1 MLISLSHKFIFV
13 ANLKTGSTSIEQ
25 ALRPHSEICMDR
37 SEWGKHISIG
47 HVELRFGRV
56 FELIPRCDFFAF
68 GALRDPVDWMVS
80 LYQSHRSSQFR
91 GTPLDTSDMTFEEF
105 LDKWVAANTDQTAPQ
120 ITTLLDGKNEFGVDF
135 VLRFEK
141 LEEDLASVCEL
152 VGVPRVRLSREN
164 ASVALPIAGGVPRH
178 CAELI
183 RAMYVTD
190 FEVWS
195 SLAGRRLTRAERVSA
210 NVNLKSPQ
218 ALRKEALRQAA
229 PASGR
234 PAALPEPV
242 QDSSGPLT
250 KDDVFWAFRY
260 LLGRDPENEAVVEE
274 HRALGSYAA
283 LRAQIMASK
292 EFQRSVRPA
301 DT

>member
-25 ALRPHSEICMDR
+25 ALRPHSEICMVR
-37 SEWGKHISIG
+37 SEWGKHISLR
-47 HVELRFGRV
+47 HAELRFGRV
-56 FELIPRCDFFAF
+56 FELIPRSDFFAF

-80 LYQSHRSSQFR
+80 FYLSHRSFQFR

-105 LDKWVAANTDQTAPQ
+105 LDRWVAANADQIAPQ
-120 ITTLLDGKNEFGVDF
+120 ITRLLDGKNEFGVDF

-141 LEEDLASVCEL
+141 LEEDLASVCAL
-152 VGVPRVRLSREN
+152 LGVPRVRLSREN
-164 ASVALPIAGGVPRH
+164 ASLALPIAGGVPRH

-183 RAMYVTD
+183 RAMYATD

-210 NVNLKSPQ
+210 S
-218 ALRKEALRQAA
+218 R
-229 PASGR
+229 
-234 PAALPEPV
+234 
-242 QDSSGPLT
+242 PLT
-250 KDDVFWAFRY
+250 KDDVLWAYRY

-283 LRAQIMASK
+283 LRAQIMASE
-292 EFQRSVRPA
+292 EFLRSVRPA

>member
-13 ANLKTGSTSIEQ
+13 ANLKTGSTSIER
-25 ALRPHSEICMDR
+25 ALRPNSQICMER
-37 SEWGKHISIG
+37 SEWGKHISLG
-47 HVELRFGRV
+47 QVESRFGHV
-56 FELIPRCDFFAF
+56 FELIPRSDFFAF

-80 LYQSHRSSQFR
+80 LYQSHRSFQFR

-105 LDKWVAANTDQTAPQ
+105 LDKWVAANADQAIPQ

-141 LEEDLASVCEL
+141 LEEDLASVCAL
-152 VGVPRVRLSREN
+152 LGVPRVRLSREN
-164 ASVALPIAGGVPRH
+164 ASVALPIAGGVSRH
-178 CAELI
+178 NAELI
-183 RAMYVTD
+183 RVMYATD
-190 FEVWS
+190 FEAWS
-195 SLAGRRLTRAERVSA
+195 SLAGRRLTDAERVST
-210 NVNLKSPQ
+210 NVNWKPSQ
-218 ALRKEALRQAA
+218 SLRKEALRQAA
-229 PASGR
+229 AASGE

-274 HRALGSYAA
+274 HRAFGSYAA
-283 LRAQIMASK
+283 LRARIMASE